1 MQFTVVENR
10 NMTSE
15 DEEKDVY
22 FIRLTYKESL
32 EYTAGDWLQVASQN
46 RPSLVDFVLELLG
59 LSGNEIFEVRRVGKK
74 TIRQA
79 LLENFELTQLNPAI
93 LNRIQRE
100 YALNQWADRNA
111 MMDYAEGRDII
122 DLLQAFP
129 QLQALGLEFCNM
141 LSPLAPRYYSIA
153 SSQHSLA
160 AQDYDGHMVDLVYK
174 KVAYHREGRDRL
186 GVTTCQL
193 SDLKAGDVIEGDFC
207 ENKVFKLPEDLA
219 HNQQP
224 LLMVGAGTGI
234 APYIG
239 FLEEIAN
246 QHPQHF
252 ENTWLFFGETRAQ
265 TCFLCQEQLASW
277 EANGLKL
284 YTAFSRDQA
293 EKIYVQDLLWQ
304 HKQEVWQALEDGGIF
319 YICGDKNRMAK
330 DVEQVMKR
338 IMVEVGKIADPDLVW
353 KEWRRARKVQSDV
366 W

>member
-1 MQFTVVENR
+1 MQFTVVDNR

-22 FIRLTYKESL
+22 FIRLTCEEPVVYA
-32 EYTAGDWLQVASQN
+32 AGDWLQVASHN

-59 LSGNEIFEVRRVGKK
+59 LSGDESFDVRRVGERP
-74 TIRQA
+74 IRQA

-100 YALNQWADRNA
+100 YDLHQWADRNA
-111 MMDYAEGRDII
+111 MMQYAEGRDIV

-129 QLQALGLEFCNM
+129 HLRALGLAFCEM
-141 LSPLAPRYYSIA
+141 LSPLAPRFYSIA

-160 AQDYDGHMVDLVYK
+160 AQDYDGRMVDLVYR
-174 KVAYHREGRDRL
+174 KVAYRREGRDRL

-193 SDLKAGDVIEGDFC
+193 SDLKAGDVVEADFC

-224 LLMVGAGTGI
+224 LIMVGAGTGI

-239 FLEEIAN
+239 FLEEIAY

-252 ENTWLFFGETRAQ
+252 ENTWLFFGETREQ
-265 TCFLCQEQLASW
+265 TCFLCQEQLTFW
-277 EANGLKL
+277 EANGLQL
-284 YTAFSRDQA
+284 YTAFSRDQP
-293 EKIYVQDLLWQ
+293 EKRYVQDLLWQ
-304 HKQEVWQALEDGGIF
+304 HKEAVWQALEAGGIF
-319 YICGDKNRMAK
+319 YICGDKSRMAK

-338 IMVEVGKIADPDLVW
+338 ILVDVGKVADPDLVW